1 MKHLWSIYAGLLL
14 VLGFGRMV
22 QKIITDTGGIGS
34 RYGPVLV
41 AMIIALGVLGYV
53 FQRPIARNWVW
64 KGVFWLLAIASVGMG
79 GVAVY
84 LLFSVGPGS
93 YNVVGLLMGLLV
105 VLLPGQW
112 QLFGYAYRSSSLWS
126 MASEPR
132 VSGFARFRVVPPR
145 GQRRRSV

>member
-1 MKHLWSIYAGLLL
+1 MKYLWSIYAGLLL
-14 VLGFGRMV
+14 VLGFGRMA
-22 QKIITDTGGIGS
+22 QKIITETGGFGS

-53 FQRPIARNWVW
+53 FHRPIARPWVW
-64 KGVFWLLAIASVGMG
+64 KVVFWLLAIASVGM
-79 GVAVY
+79 VILAVY
-84 LLFSVGPGS
+84 LFFSVGPGS

-126 MASEPR
+126 ISDK
-132 VSGFARFRVVPPR
+132 ARA
-145 GQRRRSV
+145 